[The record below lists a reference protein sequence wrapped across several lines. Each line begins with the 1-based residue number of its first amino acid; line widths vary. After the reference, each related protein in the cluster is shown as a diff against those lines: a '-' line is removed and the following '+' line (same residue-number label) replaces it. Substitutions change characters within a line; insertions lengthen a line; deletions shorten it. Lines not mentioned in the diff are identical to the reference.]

1 MQVNGVHYT
10 SVWADG
16 DSVVIINQQKLPFD
30 FELLKLTEVGEVI
43 EAIASLKVRG
53 APAIGIA
60 AAYAMWLS
68 AIKNGEVTL
77 HDFTRLV
84 ECRPTA
90 VNLRRGAEFVF
101 NQAFQKGL
109 STNQVLLLAQKF
121 AENEMEACRVI
132 GFNGAALIEELF
144 AKKSEQIHVLTH
156 CNAGWL
162 ACGDYGTALAPIFE
176 AHRRGVPIHVWV
188 DETRPLNQG
197 ARLTAWELANEHIS
211 FDIISDNSGALLMMQ
226 NKVDCIVVG
235 ADRIVKNGDVA
246 NKIGTYQKAL
256 AAHEHHVPFWVA
268 APLTTFDF
276 TIEKGMDIPIEQ
288 RNGEELQK
296 IKGCYNNKERIEIEL
311 FPSSY
316 PAMNH
321 AFDITPAKFVDAYI
335 TEQGIL
341 KNTSELL

>member
-1 MQVNGVHYT
+1 MLVNDVHYR
-10 SVWADG
+10 SVWAEDEV
-16 DSVVIINQQKLPFD
+16 VVIINQQKLPFE
-30 FELLKLTEVGEVI
+30 FELLRLAEVDEVI

-60 AAYAMWLS
+60 AAFAMWIS
-68 AIKNGEVTL
+68 ALKNGELTL
-77 HDFTRLV
+77 SDFNKLV

-101 NQAFQKGL
+101 KKAFQKRF
-109 STNQVLLLAQKF
+109 SSKQVLLLAQKF
-121 AENEMEACRVI
+121 ADNEVEACKLI
-132 GFNGAALIEELF
+132 GLKGAALIESLYGH
-144 AKKSEQIHVLTH
+144 KCKPINVLTH

-162 ACGDYGTALAPIFE
+162 ACGDYGTALAPLFE
-176 AHRRGVPIHVWV
+176 AHRRGISIHVWV

-197 ARLTAWELANEHIS
+197 SRITAWELANAKIP

-226 NKVDCIVVG
+226 SMVDAVIVG

-256 AAHEHHVPFWVA
+256 AAHEHQVPFWVA

-288 RNGEELQK
+288 RNGDELQK
-296 IKGCYNNKERIEIEL
+296 IKGFYNQQRIEIEL
-311 FPSSY
+311 FPSSFS
-316 PAMNH
+316 AMNH

-335 TEQGIL
+335 TEQGIFN
-341 KNTSELL
+341 NTSELL